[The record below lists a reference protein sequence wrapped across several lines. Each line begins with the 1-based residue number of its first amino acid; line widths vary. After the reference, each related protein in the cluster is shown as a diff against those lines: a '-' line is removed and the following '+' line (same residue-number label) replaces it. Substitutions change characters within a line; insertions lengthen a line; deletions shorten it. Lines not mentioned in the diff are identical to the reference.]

1 MREVILKQVIFHYF
15 LLFSMH
21 LVCSAAYVVMPSG
34 KKAYPKIQDN
44 KDGTVTVRYQPTEI
58 GLHELYVKY
67 NNDDIEGE
75 KRKSIVGIFSSF
87 IGGSSGLLIVCGCLE

>member
-1 MREVILKQVIFHYF
+1 
-15 LLFSMH
+15 MH

-75 KRKSIVGIFSSF
+75 KRKSIVGDPVVSLADLVVC
-87 IGGSSGLLIVCGCLE
+87 LLCVGV

>member
-1 MREVILKQVIFHYF
+1 
-15 LLFSMH
+15 MH

-75 KRKSIVGIFSSF
+75 KRKSIVGGSSSF
-87 IGGSSGLLIVCGCLE
+87 FGGGLLIVCGCYLYLQQKGEFYRVFKKQA